1 MWIYQKTRVQNFPE
15 IKTLNTLFGQDQG
28 GQHGQGSQGGQCD
41 QDGQSGQGLTPF
53 FEPTSN

>member
-15 IKTLNTLFGQDQG
+15 ITTLNTLFDQG